1 MSPSVLVVN
10 DGNVVESSDRKAT
23 HDTVAKPTKSAVLHR
38 SLHAEP
44 LQVVS
49 AQGNYLHLTN
59 GQKIFDATGGAA
71 VSCLGHGDVRY
82 ASTNRLIPTQ
92 QH

>member
-1 MSPSVLVVN
+1 MSPSVLVIN
-10 DGNVVESSDRKAT
+10 DGNVVESVDKKAT
-23 HDTVAKPTKSAVLHR
+23 NGNIAKAPKSAVLHR

-59 GQKIFDATGGAA
+59 GQRIFDATGGAA
-71 VSCLGHGDVRY
+71 VSCLGHGDVR
-82 ASTNRLIPTQ
+82 SVTRIRCSRSLSN
-92 QH
+92 

>member
-1 MSPSVLVVN
+1 MSPSVLVMN
-10 DGNVVESSDRKAT
+10 DGNVVESVDRKTTLNNA
-23 HDTVAKPTKSAVLHR
+23 VKPPNSAVLHR

-49 AQGNYLHLTN
+49 AHGNYIHLTS

-71 VSCLGHGDVRY
+71 VSCLGHNDVR
-82 ASTNRLIPTQ
+82 
-92 QH
+92 